1 MTPEHIQKII
11 ENYFTLS
18 FTLREILISDTD
30 LISKKDLLKQLEKS
44 LDTYGLSYADYKQ
57 VVNSVMPKDILESAE
72 E

>member
-1 MTPEHIQKII
+1 MTPEYIQKII

-44 LDTYGLSYADYKQ
+44 LDTYGLAYVDYKQ
-57 VVNSVMPKDILESAE
+57 AVNAVMLRDILESIE